1 MPLPCRR
8 GAELQPLSHTGR
20 RDFVALP
27 DHDPQLA
34 DAEPHPHLGR
44 ARRDAAAEYGQQ
56 EEVSGAHCAGRARC
70 DAHRGCAAVD
80 AAATPLGRFC
90 HVPGSVVEVGSGP
103 RQARLA
109 ALCFP
114 SLPFFF
120 GPKNL
125 LPLAGH
131 AGPHGPAWPVFSYL
145 WCTCGALQP
154 GRPLR
159 RRAFVRSWDVRSRL
173 VSA

>member
-109 ALCFP
+109 ALRFP
-114 SLPFFF
+114 SLPFFLD
-120 GPKNL
+120 PKIFCL
-125 LPLAGH
+125 WQAMLGRMGQHGRCSLIYGVH
-131 AGPHGPAWPVFSYL
+131 VVRSSQAGPSGVEPS
-145 WCTCGALQP
+145 
-154 GRPLR
+154 
-159 RRAFVRSWDVRSRL
+159 
-173 VSA
+173 